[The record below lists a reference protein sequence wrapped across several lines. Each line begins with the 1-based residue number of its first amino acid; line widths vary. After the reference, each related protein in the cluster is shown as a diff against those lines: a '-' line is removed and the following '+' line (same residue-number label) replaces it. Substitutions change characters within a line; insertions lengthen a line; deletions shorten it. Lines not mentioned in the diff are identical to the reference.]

1 MLYLGMDPPGVG
13 AVKGAPIGAGV
24 EIFSGVEFAQHAK
37 KYYPIPLTAHPP
49 TLSPEG
55 AAMLLPLPH
64 GECGGCGGQSLPPG
78 VWGPSPHPL
87 IKGATSPH
95 TLLSMADVKK
105 TGDSAKA
112 PYRGTQGP
120 LWLCG

>member
-24 EIFSGVEFAQHAK
+24 EIFSRVELAQLVK
-37 KYYPIPLTAHPP
+37 KYNPHPLPPIPP

-64 GECGGCGGQSLPPG
+64 GECGGRGGQSPPLG
-78 VWGPSPHPL
+78 VWGLAP
-87 IKGATSPH
+87 I
-95 TLLSMADVKK
+95 LS
-105 TGDSAKA
+105 
-112 PYRGTQGP
+112 
-120 LWLCG
+120 

>member
-1 MLYLGMDPPGVG
+1 MDPPGVG

-64 GECGGCGGQSLPPG
+64 GECGGERGAESPA
-78 VWGPSPHPL
+78 WGMGACPHPL
-87 IKGATSPH
+87 INGARSPH

-105 TGDSAKA
+105 TGHGAKA
-112 PYRGTQGP
+112 PYRGAQG
-120 LWLCG
+120 LL

>member
-1 MLYLGMDPPGVG
+1 MLYLEMDPPGVG

-64 GECGGCGGQSLPPG
+64 GECGGAGGRVPRLGYGGLPP
-78 VWGPSPHPL
+78 SSH
-87 IKGATSPH
+87 K
-95 TLLSMADVKK
+95 
-105 TGDSAKA
+105 
-112 PYRGTQGP
+112 RR
-120 LWLCG
+120 